1 MSVTKPKEQMM
12 NSHSNVKITM
22 IINYAG
28 LQLPVYKS
36 SIGED
41 ITPLKPIVD
50 LFGLVWRDQR
60 AKIMG
65 NDFYRNHLGI
75 YEQPRNINQVRLSS
89 PADEVNLTSNTI
101 SEGDNP
107 TYLPEVFIRID
118 RIASYFMTINPER
131 VRANGNITG
140 ADFLQQKIEEWA
152 DALHDYESL
161 GVAFKDKNK
170 HINNELMQIMKM
182 RQMAIGQEKLVFSKM
197 LQSKLVEFGYQAD
210 DRQGDLFT

>member
-1 MSVTKPKEQMM
+1 
-12 NSHSNVKITM
+12 M

-28 LQLPVYKS
+28 LQLPVHKS
-36 SIGED
+36 PMGED

-50 LFGLVWRDQR
+50 MLGLLWRDQR
-60 AKIMG
+60 TKIMG

-75 YEQPRNINQVRLSS
+75 YEQPRHINQVRITSS
-89 PADEVNLTSNTI
+89 ADGDIPTSNPI

-140 ADFLQQKIEEWA
+140 ANFLQQKIEEWA

-170 HINNELMQIMKM
+170 HINNELMQIMRM
-182 RQMAIGQEKLVFSKM
+182 RQMAIGQEKQVFSKM
-197 LQSKLVEFGYQAD
+197 LQSKLAELGYQAD
-210 DRQGDLFT
+210 EDQADLFK